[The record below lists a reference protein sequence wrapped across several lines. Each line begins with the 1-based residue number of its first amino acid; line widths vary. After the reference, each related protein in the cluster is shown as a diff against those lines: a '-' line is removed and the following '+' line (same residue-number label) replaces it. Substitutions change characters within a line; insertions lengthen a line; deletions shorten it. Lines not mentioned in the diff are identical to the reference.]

1 MIEWMAENVWVV
13 WIGIAVLLAIVE
25 MLSLDLVFLMFALA
39 ALSAAV
45 VSGLGGPLWLA
56 LLVFGVVALGL
67 LYFARP
73 PMVSRLHQGPTLTTG
88 HHALVGRTAVV
99 AEPVDS
105 FGGRV
110 ELAGEIWSARTESS
124 EPLVVGAEVVVT
136 RIDGAT
142 AVVSSR

>member
-1 MIEWMAENVWVV
+1 MIEWMADNTWVV

-39 ALSAAV
+39 ALAGAL

-56 LLVFGVVALGL
+56 VLVFAAVGVGL

-73 PMVSRLHQGPTLTTG
+73 PMVARLHRGPTLTTG
-88 HHALVGRTAVV
+88 HHALVGRTALV

-105 FGGRV
+105 YRGRI
-110 ELAGEIWSARTESS
+110 ELAGEIWSARTEATS
-124 EPLVVGAEVVVT
+124 PLDVGAEVVVT

-142 AVVSSR
+142 AVVSAR